1 MNFAKLILLVLI
13 TIIFYGCGHTTQITS
28 GEDYLA
34 RHQSE
39 SVLDDSNSSQ
49 HEGRLR
55 KSIIEAASIEPTLAF
70 PARIGIAR
78 LEYGNLS
85 QIPQEEV
92 DAWIETQKKLG
103 DSFGEFVP
111 VNILVTKMASNPSK
125 GHIDSTI
132 DKIRIGA
139 ARQHLDVVLIYEV
152 HNNTER
158 NGNVL
163 RLGALT
169 IIGGYFLP
177 SESLTAEGYAN
188 AILIDVVQGY
198 PYGTAQTMVEKDEI
212 ATTWGA
218 SGRRHK
224 MQKEITNLAAIK
236 LTDEVEDMFLKL
248 RYELAESRVE

>member
-1 MNFAKLILLVLI
+1 MKTLKILLAPLLVLV
-13 TIIFYGCGHTTQITS
+13 TYGCTHTTQITS

-34 RHQSE
+34 RHKVE
-39 SVLDDSNSSQ
+39 SKLLIDSDQ
-49 HEGRLR
+49 HENSIRQ
-55 KSIIEAASIEPTLAF
+55 SIIEAASIEPTLTF

-78 LEYGNLS
+78 IENGYLTL
-85 QIPQEEV
+85 IPQEEV
-92 DAWIETQKKLG
+92 DAWVATQKKLG
-103 DSFGEFVP
+103 DSFGKFVP
-111 VNILVTKMASNPSK
+111 VNILVTKMASNPNK
-125 GHIDSTI
+125 GHVDSVI

-152 HNNTER
+152 QNHTEKK
-158 NGNVL
+158 GNFL

-218 SGRRHK
+218 NGRRNK
-224 MQKEITNLAAIK
+224 MEEEITNLATVK
-236 LTDEVEDMFLKL
+236 LTGEVEDMFLKL
-248 RYELAESRVE
+248 RYELAESRVK